1 MAKVNNLYPSTPTL
15 PVQGQEQRREN
26 AKDAPE
32 YDQKLLPDGPGAA
45 DKPLPDKLR
54 IDEYI

>member
-32 YDQKLLPDGPGAA
+32 YDQK
-45 DKPLPDKLR
+45 PLPDR
-54 IDEYI
+54 SGAVPHA

>member
-1 MAKVNNLYPSTPTL
+1 MAKVNNIYPSTPTL
-15 PVQGQEQRREN
+15 PVQGQEQRRKN
-26 AKDAPE
+26 AKGAPE
-32 YDQKLLPDGPGAA
+32 HEQKSLPDGLGAA